1 MLELRTEVEIDA
13 PAERV
18 WAVLLDFERFP
29 DWNPFIRRVHGDA
42 QVGSRLD
49 VLLGASGTRAMRFR
63 PTVKAFEKA
72 GGTAILLTHSP
83 YPEAPITR
91 ADDYEAAYGL
101 TLSMADAVRAA
112 THLQVFVALGPYPV
126 EFIRLRETLGDAP
139 AVDTMTRAIDLA
151 AKYIREGKAVAFGE
165 VGRPHFPVGPDIV
178 RACNGIIAYAMAQAK
193 ALECAVVLHTEDPTP
208 ATFAEFAAMATRAGL
223 DPKYVVK
230 HHSTPFTRLA
240 DTAGLV
246 PWLLAKEELGA
257 AAFKGGPRFLLETD
271 YIDDPNRPGAVL
283 GPATVPKK
291 TRAWLD
297 KGILTTE
304 QAWSI
309 HHDLPEK
316 TYRIQ
321 ID

>member
-1 MLELRTEVEIDA
+1 MAIFDNHIHLRASFKGVEA
-13 PAERV
+13 A
-18 WAVLLDFERFP
+18 
-29 DWNPFIRRVHGDA
+29 
-42 QVGSRLD
+42 
-49 VLLGASGTRAMRFR
+49 
-63 PTVKAFEKA
+63 KAFEKS

-83 YPEAPITR
+83 YPEVPIART
-91 ADDYEAAYGL
+91 DDYRAAYGL

-126 EFIRLRETLGDAP
+126 EFIHLRETLGEES
-139 AVDTMTRAIDLA
+139 AVDAMRRAIDLA
-151 AKYIREGKAVAFGE
+151 AKYIREGEAIAFGE
-165 VGRPHFPVGPDIV
+165 IGRPHFPVGADIV
-178 RACNGIIAYAMAQAK
+178 RACNDLVAYAMAQAK
-193 ALECAVVLHTEDPTP
+193 GIECAVVLHTEDPTP

-230 HHSTPFTRLA
+230 HHSTPFTRPV

-246 PWLLAKEELGA
+246 PSILAKENLVAEAL
-257 AAFKGGPRFLLETD
+257 KGGPRFLLETD

-291 TRAWLD
+291 TRAWLE
-297 KGILTTE
+297 KGILSKE

-316 TYRIQ
+316 TYRIE